1 MIVKRIVYL
10 RLKFIKIGCEN
21 LKKYHVNIMEEIA
34 ITDWLS
40 NNSRSLQRNTNIN

>member
-34 ITDWLS
+34 
-40 NNSRSLQRNTNIN
+40 NNRLVINSFKISTKKYEY